1 MAKKVILLFVN
12 LKNRVMDFKNRMFS
26 LILYDYPAIDQD
38 ICPVYRTLLSSV
50 FYLYRKEV
58 S

>member
-26 LILYDYPAIDQD
+26 SILYDYPAIDQD
-38 ICPVYRTLLSSV
+38 ICPVYRTPLNSV
-50 FYLYRKEV
+50 FYLYRKEI

>member
-1 MAKKVILLFVN
+1 MILLFVI
-12 LKNRVMDFKNRMFS
+12 LKNHVMNFKNRMFS

-38 ICPVYRTLLSSV
+38 ICPVYRTLLGSV
-50 FYLYRKEV
+50 SYLYCREV